1 MTLGLRLSAKNGP
14 QSMFSRIT
22 APRPSNHATMSGSR
36 RGSNA
41 SQSSI
46 RHVFGSGGMT
56 HIGGHGG
63 SASASGNAGANH
75 GAGYVSI
82 QGLSQ
87 KLGHGNSQRQN
98 PVSSIKETEVDRRLS
113 AVARAKAGP
122 LRAPSARGLN
132 APSSTTTN
140 ITSSLLNS
148 SRYDIHLTYTFLLYL
163 VMYTFLLYCCY
174 VLATCSFHV

>member
-46 RHVFGSGGMT
+46 RHVFSGGGLT
-56 HIGGHGG
+56 HTGGGHGT
-63 SASASGNAGANH
+63 SASASGSANH
-75 GAGYVSI
+75 VAGYVSI

-87 KLGHGNSQRQN
+87 GLGHGNSQRQN
-98 PVSSIKETEVDRRLS
+98 PVSAIKETEVDRRLS
-113 AVARAKAGP
+113 AIARAKAGP

-132 APSSTTTN
+132 VPSSSTTTN
-140 ITSSLLNS
+140 TTSSLLNS

-163 VMYTFLLYCCY
+163 VMYTFLLSCCY